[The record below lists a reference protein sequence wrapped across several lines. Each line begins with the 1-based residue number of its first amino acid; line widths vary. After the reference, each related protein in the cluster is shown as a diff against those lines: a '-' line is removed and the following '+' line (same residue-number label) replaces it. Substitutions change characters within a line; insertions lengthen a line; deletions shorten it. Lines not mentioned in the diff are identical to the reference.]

1 MSVLGGKKLGQ
12 DSEMFD
18 DDASTCAPSTLFNT
32 QMTTLDEE
40 STDVAYVEPPTMYEM
55 FAQSGEFDR
64 ESLRSCIFLGLTAKL
79 QNFLQVVDDESIDE
93 VQKVMDAM
101 VELDDNDKFMPSS
114 WPQSRR
120 QGTHEFVRQESGIVR
135 QESGFGTFDRQESGA
150 ILRQE
155 SGYTTLRQESGAFLR
170 QKSGGFLRQES
181 GVSLRKKA
189 AQAQQIRNSAPAT
202 LL

>member
-1 MSVLGGKKLGQ
+1 MSVLGCTKLGQ

-32 QMTTLDEE
+32 QITTVEEE
-40 STDVAYVEPPTMYEM
+40 SNDVTYSEPPTMNEM
-55 FAQSGEFDR
+55 FAQSGTFDR
-64 ESLRSCIFLGLTAKL
+64 ESLRSCIYLALTAKL
-79 QNFLQVVDDESIDE
+79 TNFLQVLDDASIDE
-93 VQKVMDAM
+93 VQIIMESMA
-101 VELDDNDKFMPSS
+101 ELDENDKFMPSS

-120 QGTHEFVRQESGIVR
+120 QEAHEFVRQESGFLR
-135 QESGFGTFDRQESGA
+135 QESGFGAFDRQESGA
-150 ILRQE
+150 MLRQE

-189 AQAQQIRNSAPAT
+189 AQAQQIRNNAPAT